1 MCVLSRV
8 WLFATPWTI
17 GHQAPLSLG
26 FSRQEYWKGLPFPSP
41 GDLPHLGIKPTSPAS
56 PALANELYH
65 CATWDTHTE
74 LGQVLNMRVS
84 LLETENTQ
92 SRGSYK
98 DRGRGRRDTAT
109 SQGKSWSH
117 QKLKEAGRIFPRNL
131 GRNVI
136 LLIPV
141 SWASRPQRW
150 ETINFC
156 CFKPCN
162 LWSFV
167 TEARKIDTG
176 GLIFGFIYKLK
187 LLLAI

>member
-8 WLFATPWTI
+8 WLFATPWTV
-17 GHQAPLSLG
+17 GHQAPLSPG

-41 GDLPHLGIKPTSPAS
+41 GDLPHLGIKPTFPAS

-65 CATWDTHTE
+65 LGHPYWIRAGPKYESVLIRDREYTE
-74 LGQVLNMRVS
+74 KRFIRRQRQRTEGYCHKPGEK
-84 LLETENTQ
+84 LEPP
-92 SRGSYK
+92 
-98 DRGRGRRDTAT
+98 
-109 SQGKSWSH
+109 
-117 QKLKEAGRIFPRNL
+117 EAERGRIFPRNFR
-131 GRNVI
+131 RNVI

-141 SWASRPQRW
+141 SWASRPQLW

-167 TEARKIDTG
+167 TEARKIDKGVWSLVSFTS
-176 GLIFGFIYKLK
+176 LNSC
-187 LLLAI
+187 